1 MKSVKMLDPRSQPP
15 SNQNH
20 ICKKSKKKSVSSEEN
35 TQKMKKIRVIFSD
48 PYATESSDDERN
60 ENQYAPK
67 RIVREINIPLGVVN
81 QPKVLETE
89 SSCQSNNNGEKAPKK
104 NRVLTKTLN
113 ANRARP
119 SGSKYRGVR
128 QRKWGKWAAEIRD
141 PFTGKRVWLGTYN
154 TAEEGARAYDLKKLE
169 FESMAASS
177 EKSYN
182 HNQNP
187 SSSVAE
193 DSESLLSHTSPLSVL
208 ELDSLA
214 SASASNSHVD
224 VELNVTLTDFGVDH
238 TIVADD
244 QKMPSAVLELDSVA
258 SASASDSHDDG
269 KSNGNDFGV
278 DTIVDDQKMP
288 NAVAVDDEPL
298 VSQIGEG
305 LDIGME
311 LDSLFADDFDNL
323 DNLLCDFGS
332 LDDLQ
337 IGGFEDDQPSD
348 LPEFEFDFEFGKEE
362 LAWIDEVGPLNIACP

>member
-1 MKSVKMLDPRSQPP
+1 MLDHRSQPP

-89 SSCQSNNNGEKAPKK
+89 SSCQSNNNGEKAPPKK

-169 FESMAASS
+169 FESMAVSS

-182 HNQNP
+182 HNQNH

-208 ELDSLA
+208 QLDSLA

-244 QKMPSAVLELDSVA
+244 QKMPNAVLELDSVA

-269 KSNGNDFGV
+269 KSNGTDFGV

-337 IGGFEDDQPSD
+337 IGGFEDGQPSD

-362 LAWIDEVGPLNIACP
+362 LSWIDEVGPLNIACP